1 MTVLEHWANLEQYPS
16 VRRRQARLL
25 LWFYMLS
32 FCLIPSVLIYMLVSA
47 EHGPQ
52 LQYHLG
58 MLVSAV
64 VLEVFGVLMLRQ
76 GRLHLSIQSINMTT
90 LMWVTTSH
98 VFFEHLT
105 PALWALI
112 FVGVL
117 GFLVTSRWQAFWLM
131 LGIIVSVVI
140 LRVRFDGV
148 VDDEL
153 LRDELTRVAVS
164 SILLTAMAYMKSR
177 LHMQYNHK
185 LARTADE
192 INEAREL
199 AEMQKQRAIDNMT
212 HAKQLNDA
220 KTRFLG
226 NMNHELRTPL
236 NAILGYTEL
245 LIEELEDEPCEA
257 LQEDAERIQSAS
269 HHLLKLLDDVLDI
282 QKIEQGQD
290 QLLVTEFDVLDLC
303 QDVVLA
309 MTHTAD
315 MNHNILVLDV
325 DDATENYVVNQDPT
339 RVRQILFNYLSNAI
353 KFTKEGEITVRLEM
367 MQDQFRLQV
376 EDNGQGMNASDVQ
389 AIKQEYVQAREQS
402 VKEYG
407 GTGLGLPLCYHLV
420 EIMGGEMLIHSTLGK
435 GTTVTVYLPREF
447 TASEEEE

>member
-16 VRRRQARLL
+16 VKRRQARLL

-52 LQYHLG
+52 LQYHLI

-64 VLEVFGVLMLRQ
+64 VLEGFGVLMLRQ
-76 GRLHLSIQSINMTT
+76 GHLHLSIQSINMTT

-98 VFFEHLT
+98 VFFDHLT

-131 LGIIVSVVI
+131 LGVIVSVVI

-257 LQEDAERIQSAS
+257 LQEDAERIQRAS

-407 GTGLGLPLCYHLV
+407 GTGLGLPLCYRLV